1 MEENYRNISSIFASN
16 SEASVSIG
24 FYVCMLY
31 SLNIIMYLLQLFVN
45 NNLFHDLTGVLLRLI
60 KFLVKVS

>member
-31 SLNIIMYLLQLFVN
+31 SLNIIMYLN